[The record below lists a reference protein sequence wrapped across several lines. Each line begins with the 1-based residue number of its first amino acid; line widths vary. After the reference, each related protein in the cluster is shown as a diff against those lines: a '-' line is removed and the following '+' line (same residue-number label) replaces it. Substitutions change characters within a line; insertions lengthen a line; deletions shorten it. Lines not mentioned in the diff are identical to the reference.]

1 MDYSNKRFFTNL
13 VSFTII
19 IVITTSLVLHS
30 VQGQGQD
37 LTDAD
42 GDVIMV
48 DAAQNQPK
56 SYDQN
61 SESRPSSRLMGIDL
75 NLGI

>member
-1 MDYSNKRFFTNL
+1 MDHSNKNFFMNL

-19 IVITTSLVLHS
+19 IVIMMSLMLLC

-37 LTDAD
+37 LRDAD

-56 SYDQN
+56 NYDLN
-61 SESRPSSRLMGIDL
+61 SESRPNSRLMGIDL